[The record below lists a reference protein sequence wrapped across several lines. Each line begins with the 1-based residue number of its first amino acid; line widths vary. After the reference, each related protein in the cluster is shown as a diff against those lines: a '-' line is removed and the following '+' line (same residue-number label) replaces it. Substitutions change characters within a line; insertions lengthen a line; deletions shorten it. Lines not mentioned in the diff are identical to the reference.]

1 MDGWPRPL
9 KKSYKKSFFNNIIPQ
24 WKQKNVIL
32 VYINCLFTCNFEQDF
47 AGIGKKSKM
56 KKYTFCL
63 HKCPNFC
70 PADEVAQ
77 ICVWYLYVSLMI
89 FKIIKDCHEFI

>member
-1 MDGWPRPL
+1 MDGWPRQL
-9 KKSYKKSFFNNIIPQ
+9 KKSYKKSFFDNIILQ

-32 VYINCLFTCNFEQDF
+32 VYINYMPDF

-56 KKYTFCL
+56 KKYTVCL

-70 PADEVAQ
+70 PANEVVQ